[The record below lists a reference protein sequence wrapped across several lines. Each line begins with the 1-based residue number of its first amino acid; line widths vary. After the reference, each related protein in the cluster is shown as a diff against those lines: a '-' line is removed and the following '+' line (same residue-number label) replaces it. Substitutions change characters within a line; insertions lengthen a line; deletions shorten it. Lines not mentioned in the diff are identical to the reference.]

1 MQVRPYDDKEAE
13 EYKMVLY
20 RFAERCSFHL
30 SDIQVLLRICFYSL
44 PNETICQKNLSGSDY
59 INFFGLAL
67 SLIVW
72 CYLLMSCHAF
82 FGDVLQFQLSD
93 SVHR

>member
-30 SDIQVLLRICFYSL
+30 SDIQVEFCSEYASIV
-44 PNETICQKNLSGSDY
+44 CQMRLFAKKNLSGSDY
-59 INFFGLAL
+59 INFFGLVL
-67 SLIVW
+67 SLIV
-72 CYLLMSCHAF
+72 
-82 FGDVLQFQLSD
+82 
-93 SVHR
+93 

>member
-30 SDIQVLLRICFYSL
+30 SDIQVGFWSEYASIVA
-44 PNETICQKNLSGSDY
+44 KKKLSDSDY
-59 INFFGLAL
+59 INLFGLVL
-67 SLIVW
+67 SLIV
-72 CYLLMSCHAF
+72 
-82 FGDVLQFQLSD
+82 
-93 SVHR
+93 

>member
-30 SDIQVLLRICFYSL
+30 SDIQVGFWSEYPNPIERNSSSAPLSRFL
-44 PNETICQKNLSGSDY
+44 PIQIRSILCVFSTGEPCKDRLILTAIPCRENPNSEH
-59 INFFGLAL
+59 FF
-67 SLIVW
+67 
-72 CYLLMSCHAF
+72 
-82 FGDVLQFQLSD
+82 
-93 SVHR
+93 